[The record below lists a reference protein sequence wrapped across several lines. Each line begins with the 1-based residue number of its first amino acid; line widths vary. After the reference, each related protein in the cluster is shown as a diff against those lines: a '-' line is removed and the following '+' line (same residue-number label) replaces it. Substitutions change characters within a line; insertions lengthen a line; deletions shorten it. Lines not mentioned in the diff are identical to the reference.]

1 MIYYSAT
8 KRTFSGR
15 LLPSL
20 HVESKCSENKLQ
32 FTILFAPLILDP
44 MNKTYGYSRVSTSK
58 QLSDSQIKLL
68 KGAGCEETFVDV
80 QSGATRNR
88 PELAKLLDMLCDGD
102 TILVVKL
109 DRLSRSLQDLLSI
122 AREIEEKGAHLR
134 SLQDPLIDTTSP
146 NGKLIFGIFA
156 VLAEY
161 ERDIIRIR
169 TLDGLAAARAR
180 GQHLGRQEA
189 LNQKQKDK
197 VLKLRSSGQSLRKIA
212 QTFSVSKTTIQRYVR
227 LADT

>member
-1 MIYYSAT
+1 
-8 KRTFSGR
+8 
-15 LLPSL
+15 
-20 HVESKCSENKLQ
+20 
-32 FTILFAPLILDP
+32 

-58 QLSDSQIKLL
+58 QHTDSQIELL
-68 KGAGCEETFVDV
+68 KGAGCEETFVEV
-80 QSGATRNR
+80 QSGVTRNR
-88 PELAKLLDMLCDGD
+88 PELDRLLSRLRQGD

-109 DRLSRSLQDLLSI
+109 DCLSRSLQDLFSI

-146 NGKLIFGIFA
+146 NGKLIFDIFG

-161 ERDIIRIR
+161 ERDIIRVR

-180 GQHLGRQEA
+180 GQRLGRQEA

-197 VLKLRSSGQSLRKIA
+197 VIELRSSGQSLHEIA
-212 QTFSVSKTTIQRYVR
+212 QTFGVSKTTIQRYIR
-227 LADT
+227 LADTP

>member
-1 MIYYSAT
+1 MN
-8 KRTFSGR
+8 RT
-15 LLPSL
+15 L
-20 HVESKCSENKLQ
+20 
-32 FTILFAPLILDP
+32 
-44 MNKTYGYSRVSTSK
+44 GYSRVSTSK

-68 KGAGCEETFVDV
+68 KSAGCEETFVDV

-88 PELAKLLDMLCDGD
+88 PELAKLLDMLSDGD

-156 VLAEY
+156 VIAEY
-161 ERDIIRIR
+161 ERDIIRVR

-180 GQHLGRQEA
+180 GQRLGRQEA

-212 QTFSVSKTTIQRYVR
+212 QIFGVSKTTIQRYVR
-227 LADT
+227 LAGS